1 MKKIFAKE
9 VLVLLVC
16 CLLTLL
22 SFFVVL
28 IYNYSQQFTIDKNIS
43 LVIENEKF
51 ISKLQKEYIPK
62 VEKQSRIYIEL
73 IRNYDLKKRNS
84 PTKVWERAKDLIEKD
99 SLRKIFNS
107 NESMEKTFFSVLGVN
122 NYDDFTNNFKINTL
136 TPIDSLNQIK
146 SDSLISVNNN
156 LTSYNGI
163 VQNKMFNKV
172 QKKQF
177 ILNFFLLTLFISFGL
192 RYFILLFKWSIN
204 NYK

>member
-16 CLLTLL
+16 CSLTLL
-22 SFFVVL
+22 SFFVLL
-28 IYNYSQQFTIDKNIS
+28 IYNYSQQYTIDKNVS
-43 LVIENEKF
+43 LVTENEKI

-62 VEKQSRIYIEL
+62 IEKQSRIYKGL
-73 IRNYDLKKRNS
+73 IRNYNLKKLNS

-99 SLRKIFNS
+99 SLRKIFQS
-107 NESMEKTFFSVLGVN
+107 NESFEKTFFTVLKVN
-122 NYDDFTNNFKINTL
+122 NYEDFTNSFRINTL
-136 TPIDSLNQIK
+136 TPIDSLNQLK

-163 VQNKMFNKV
+163 VQNKKFNKV

>member
-16 CLLTLL
+16 LSLTLL
-22 SFFVVL
+22 SFFVVQ
-28 IYNYSQQFTIDKNIS
+28 IFNYYQQYTIDKNVS

-51 ISKLQKEYIPK
+51 ISELQKEYKPK
-62 VEKQSRIYIEL
+62 IEKQSRIYKGL
-73 IRNYDLKKRNS
+73 ISNYNLEKHNS
-84 PTKVWERAKDLIEKD
+84 PSKVWKRTKDLIGKD
-99 SLRKIFNS
+99 SMRNVFQS
-107 NESMEKTFFSVLGVN
+107 NESFEKTFFTVLEVN
-122 NYDDFTNNFKINTL
+122 NYEDFTVNFKINTL
-136 TPIDSLNQIK
+136 TPIDSLNQLK

-163 VQNKMFNKV
+163 VQNKMFNKIE
-172 QKKQF
+172 KKQF
-177 ILNFFLLTLFISFGL
+177 IFNFFLITLFISFGL

>member
-16 CLLTLL
+16 CSLTLL
-22 SFFVVL
+22 SFFVLL
-28 IYNYSQQFTIDKNIS
+28 IYNYSQQNTIDKNVS
-43 LVIENEKF
+43 LVTENEKI

-62 VEKQSRIYIEL
+62 IEKQSRIYIEL
-73 IRNYDLKKRNS
+73 KRNYDLEKNNS
-84 PTKVWERAKDLIEKD
+84 PTKVWERAKDLIGKD
-99 SLRKIFNS
+99 SLRKIFKS
-107 NESMEKTFFSVLGVN
+107 NESFEKTFFTVLEVN
-122 NYDDFTNNFKINTL
+122 NYDDFTINFKINTL

-156 LTSYNGI
+156 LISYNGI

-177 ILNFFLLTLFISFGL
+177 ILNFFLITLFISFGL